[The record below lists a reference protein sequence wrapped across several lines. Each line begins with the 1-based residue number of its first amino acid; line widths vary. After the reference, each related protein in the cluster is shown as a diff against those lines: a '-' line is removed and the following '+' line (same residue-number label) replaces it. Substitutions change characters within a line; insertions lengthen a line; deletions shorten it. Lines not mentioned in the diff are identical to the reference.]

1 MWRVNVPNH
10 LKVAVT
16 RFSHADADQVFAA
29 MRAMAGDP
37 LSGEVYKLGDDSYY
51 RVVEGYLAF
60 FDLVADQRT
69 VNVTAIERPH

>member
-16 RFSHADADQVFAA
+16 RFSRADAHLVFAV
-29 MRAMAGDP
+29 RAMAP
-37 LSGEVYKLGDDSYY
+37 
-51 RVVEGYLAF
+51 
-60 FDLVADQRT
+60 DQRT

>member
-1 MWRVNVPNH
+1 MWRVNVPNR

-16 RFSHADADQVFAA
+16 RFSRAEADQVFAA

-51 RVVEGYLAF
+51 RVVEGYLSVLPERAAPTSK
-60 FDLVADQRT
+60 LG
-69 VNVTAIERPH
+69 TAGALA

>member
-1 MWRVNVPNH
+1 
-10 LKVAVT
+10 
-16 RFSHADADQVFAA
+16 

-51 RVVEGYLAF
+51 RVVEGYLIF

-69 VNVTAIERPH
+69 VNVTAVERPH

>member
-1 MWRVNVPNH
+1 
-10 LKVAVT
+10 
-16 RFSHADADQVFAA
+16 
-29 MRAMAGDP
+29 MAGDP

-69 VNVTAIERPH
+69 VNVTAVERPH